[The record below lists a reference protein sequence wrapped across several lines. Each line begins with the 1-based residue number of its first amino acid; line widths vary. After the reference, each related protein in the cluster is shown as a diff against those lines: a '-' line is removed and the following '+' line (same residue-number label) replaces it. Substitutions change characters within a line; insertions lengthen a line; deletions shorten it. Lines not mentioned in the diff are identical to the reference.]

1 MDDLKKSKEYNATVV
16 VLPKLFFAVLNTLHT
31 IPGPSVK
38 AKNTVICLEWHP
50 DVKKEHL
57 VTRSGVGFWKDKTTF
72 DIVHEQKYFEPDRKE
87 KVTVYNM
94 HKVKYY
100 PELNV

>member
-38 AKNTVICLEWHP
+38 AKNTVICLE
-50 DVKKEHL
+50 
-57 VTRSGVGFWKDKTTF
+57 
-72 DIVHEQKYFEPDRKE
+72 
-87 KVTVYNM
+87 
-94 HKVKYY
+94 
-100 PELNV
+100 